1 MHALLLTIVRDETS
15 RTEPASDSGHLKRTD
30 VERFQKALPQIFAHD
45 RPNFYFCFI
54 GSNMDSEDSLPE
66 KGTPLPLPKNIDCHV
81 GAMEGPYQGSLEPP
95 DGDDVEN
102 FDHSH
107 SGSPPRDTETGE
119 PDVIGG
125 EEDFFGLDGYSPLG
139 GCSVVREEPAEEEGE
154 LN

>member
-1 MHALLLTIVRDETS
+1 
-15 RTEPASDSGHLKRTD
+15 
-30 VERFQKALPQIFAHD
+30 
-45 RPNFYFCFI
+45 
-54 GSNMDSEDSLPE
+54 MDSEDSLPE
-66 KGTPLPLPKNIDCHV
+66 KRTPLPLPKSIDCHV

-154 LN
+154 LTDADRARLDLIIHQAMLGANLADGLSLPWETGIMATIFGDSP